1 MELLINA
8 RIQLERKT
16 KMNKQTME
24 CANDLL
30 EARKNLVNDPS
41 MTGEKLEEII
51 LLLHEAADLLLMS
64 A

>member
-16 KMNKQTME
+16 TMNKQTME

>member
-1 MELLINA
+1 MDYLLGSCP
-8 RIQLERKT
+8 RTSRKT
-16 KMNKQTME
+16 TMNKQTTE